1 MISPTHLER
10 QPLSSRGLDRLYP
23 LPNETR
29 SLDDAYRLRHLDLPH
44 LGDLDLDRERFRLS
58 ACIAFEPDRLGRGW
72 LVERRDAVLAEQH
85 RRAADRR

>member
-1 MISPTHLER
+1 MIRPTHLER

-58 ACIAFEPDRLGRGW
+58 SRIAYEPDRYHRSW
-72 LVERRDAVLAEQH
+72 LAERREAVLMEQ
-85 RRAADRR
+85 RRRTDRR